1 LGEDGCIFCRI
12 AAGEIDSDIVEQ
24 TDDVLAFRDI
34 DPKAPTH
41 ILVIPRE
48 HVASLND
55 MANDPT
61 LPGRMLLLARELA
74 QREGIDRTGYRIVMN
89 TGGHGGQSVD
99 HIHLHLLGGRS
110 LGWPPG

>member
-1 LGEDGCIFCRI
+1 LAEDSCIFCRI
-12 AAGEIDSDIVEQ
+12 AAGEIDSEVVER
-24 TDDVLAFRDI
+24 TDDMVAFRDI

-55 MANDPT
+55 MKDDPA

-74 QREGIDRTGYRIVMN
+74 QREGIARSGYRIVLN
-89 TGGHGGQSVD
+89 TGGHGGQSVE
-99 HIHLHLLGGRS
+99 HVHLHLLGGRS